1 MVCFPNAK
9 INIGL
14 NITNKRKDGFH
25 DIETVFYPINLCD
38 ILEFIENGT
47 NSVNFTNSG
56 IIVDSPPENNLI
68 IKAYNLIKEKY
79 KIPGL
84 DIHLHKKIP
93 YGAGLGGGSSNA
105 AFMLKMLNENF
116 ELKISEN
123 ELIEISRKIGSDC
136 AFFIKNK
143 AVFDS
148 EKGDVFTEININLK
162 EKYIYLIKPENGVGT
177 KDAYSKVIPQK
188 SKTELKID
196 ILKNIESWKE
206 TIKNDFEKSVFDILP
221 EIKEIKEILYKNGA
235 IYSSMSG
242 SGSSVYGI
250 FSEKPKEIKEFEN
263 YFSFKEKL

>member
-143 AVFDS
+143 AVFAS